1 MFSSFNV
8 RFFLSGRTSVQW
20 FISFLTI
27 LLATNILPAQVHP
40 VNVDIVRDKWGV
52 PHIYGKT
59 DADATYGLA
68 WATCEDDFN
77 TVQKMLLTVR
87 GRLGEV
93 DGKGGAVLDFL
104 SFISAAEEV
113 AYASYDTS
121 FSPAYKKVVEA
132 YTQGVNEYAAA
143 HPEEVLRK
151 GLFPVTPKDVVA
163 QYIVTN
169 MLLTNVYL
177 DIQKIFNGEIKNY
190 EENRPSGSNA
200 IAISGSRTKEGN
212 TFLAVN
218 SHQPLEGLFS
228 WYEAHLVSEEGLDIL
243 GGTFPGGMSIFH
255 GTNKYLGWACTLNH
269 PDLDDVYLL
278 QMNPKNHLQYW
289 MDDHWETLRVRKKT
303 VKVKLGAIRLPVT
316 KTFYW
321 SKYGTTIEHKGKFYS
336 VRFASNMDIKG
347 GEQLYEL
354 NKTKSFTE
362 WRNVM
367 RKMHLPGVNF
377 IYADPD
383 TIFYVSNAQLP
394 YRHPQYNW
402 KKVLPGNTSATLWP
416 PVFHPFDS
424 LPQVLNPK
432 SGYLLNTNNSCFDVT
447 ATGDNPICANYDP
460 TYGYGTDKNNR
471 SIMAH
476 FLIHG
481 YDKLSYEDFKRVKY
495 NRSFNDSIYDYGLN
509 NAELLFHLSPLKY
522 PKLKDAIAVLHQ
534 WNCESDANNKEAAL
548 VTFAMYP
555 LIDKITAKGTIYE
568 SNSFTEKEYAQA
580 LRSAKHHLLKY
591 FGSLT
596 VPLGEVQKHVRG
608 NIELPVGG
616 MPDVIAATLSRP
628 YKKGMRQ
635 TFVGDSY
642 IQLVRF
648 SKDTI
653 QLETVNAFGASAKP
667 GSAHYTDQ
675 MQLFADQKLK
685 PMTMNRELIYK
696 EAERIYHPQG
706 ANRSNEERATE

>member
-1 MFSSFNV
+1 MFSSFSI
-8 RFFLSGRTSVQW
+8 RPSHSRKLIPLSLIFLFALLFAGNT
-20 FISFLTI
+20 LT
-27 LLATNILPAQVHP
+27 AQVNP

-52 PHIYGKT
+52 PHIYGKS

-68 WATCEDDFN
+68 WATCEDDFS
-77 TVQKMLLTVR
+77 TVQKMLLAVR
-87 GRLGEV
+87 GRLAEV
-93 DGKGGAVLDFL
+93 DGKGGAMLDFL
-104 SFISAAEEV
+104 SFISGAQEV
-113 AYASYDTS
+113 VDTAYDSS
-121 FSPAYKKVVEA
+121 FSPAYKMILEA
-132 YTQGVNEYAAA
+132 YTQGLNEYAKE

-151 GLFPVTPKDVVA
+151 GLFPITVKDVVA

-200 IAISGSRTKEGN
+200 IAISGSRTEDGS

-228 WYEAHLVSEEGLDIL
+228 WYEAHIVSDEGLDIL

-269 PDLDDVYLL
+269 PDMDDVYKL
-278 QMNPKNHLQYW
+278 QMNPTNHLQYW
-289 MDDHWETLRVRKKT
+289 MDDHWETLQVRKKT
-303 VKVKLGAIRLPVT
+303 VKVKLGAIRLPIT

-321 SKYGTTIEHKGKFYS
+321 SKYGTTIKRKGEFYS

-347 GEQLYEL
+347 CEQLYEL
-354 NKTKSFTE
+354 NKAKSFTE

-367 RKMHLPGVNF
+367 RQMHLPGVNF
-377 IYADPD
+377 MYADPD

-394 YRHPQYNW
+394 YRNPAYNW
-402 KKVLPGNTSATLWP
+402 QKVLPGNTSATLWP

-432 SGYLLNTNNSCFDVT
+432 SGYLLNTNNSCFDVS
-447 ATGDNPICANYDP
+447 ASADNPKQKNYDP

-481 YDKLSYEDFKRVKY
+481 YKKLTYEDFKRVKY
-495 NRSFNDSIYDYGLN
+495 DRSFNDSLYDYGLS
-509 NAELLFHLSPLKY
+509 NAEQLFRLSPKKY
-522 PKLKDAIAVLHQ
+522 PKLADAIAVLNK
-534 WNCESDANNKEAAL
+534 WNCESDVNNQGAAL

-555 LIDKITAKGTIYE
+555 LINKITSRGTLYE
-568 SNSFTEKEYAQA
+568 SNSFTENEYAQA

-596 VPLGEVQKHVRG
+596 VPLGEVQKHARG
-608 NIELPVGG
+608 HVELPVGG
-616 MPDVIAATLSRP
+616 MPDVIAATMSQP
-628 YKKGMRQ
+628 YKNGMRK

-653 QLETVNAFGASAKP
+653 KLETVNAFGASAKP

-675 MQLFADQKLK
+675 MQLFVDQKLK
-685 PMTMNRELIYK
+685 PMTMNREQIYGA
-696 EAERIYHPQG
+696 AERIYHPEG
-706 ANRSNEERATE
+706 TDRSKEERAKK